1 MGRTIAVFAGSFN
14 PPGIHHR
21 QLAVLLAAQF
31 DEVIVVPCGFMPG
44 EAANGRVDS
53 IYRAAMADMTFCGLA
68 RVRVELVDLEAA
80 AHMTHSAL
88 LDRFGGEGEVW
99 LAVGSDLVQ
108 GGAAGESV
116 VQRTW
121 LDGERLWD
129 QGRFVVLPR
138 MGMPVGKADLPPHA
152 RVVDCA
158 VSGSSQEIR
167 SLIFHG
173 QPYQHLVVPRV
184 ARYIERH
191 ALYRGVPARRD
202 ALFRLAEARLLVV
215 HDERNPEAIAAAARL
230 PVTNAHEPELIVV
243 IGGDGTMLRA
253 IRQHWRLRAPFYG
266 VNAGHL
272 GFLLNDDPGF
282 DFVHEELVLHQVPLL
297 WVETEGVD
305 GIRREA
311 VAFNDCWVERATG
324 QAAWIQV
331 KVNGVERL
339 PQLVAD
345 GALVA
350 TAAGSTSYARA
361 MGATPV
367 PLNTPVLLL
376 VGSNVLRPHSWR
388 PAVLPLDS
396 QVELTTLD
404 PAKRPLQAYVDG
416 VSHGDVRTM
425 RARVSNIA
433 AAELVFAP
441 GHDPAAKLARIQFPQ
456 L

>member
-1 MGRTIAVFAGSFN
+1 MTRTIALFGGSFN
-14 PPGIHHR
+14 PPGAHHR
-21 QLAVLLAAQF
+21 QLAALLAEQF
-31 DEVIVVPCGFMPG
+31 DEVIVVPCGPRPDR
-44 EAANGRVDS
+44 AANGSVDP
-53 IYRAAMADMTFCGLA
+53 IYRAAMVDMTFGGLA
-68 RVRVELVDLEAA
+68 RVRVELFDLEAA
-80 AHMTHSAL
+80 TYTPHFAL
-88 LDRFGGEGEVW
+88 VHRFAQLGEVW
-99 LAVGSDLVQ
+99 LAVGSDLVR
-108 GGAAGESV
+108 GGATGESA

-121 LDGERLWD
+121 QEGLRLWHEC
-129 QGRFVVLPR
+129 RFVVLRRADVPLAR
-138 MGMPVGKADLPPHA
+138 ADLPPRA
-152 RVVDCA
+152 RVIESSLA
-158 VSGSSQEIR
+158 GSGQEIR
-167 SLIFHG
+167 SRIFHG
-173 QPYQHLVVPRV
+173 QAYQQLVVPRV

-191 ALYRGVPARRD
+191 ALYRGVPARKD
-202 ALFRLAEARLLVV
+202 ALFRLDEPRVLIV
-215 HDERNPEAIAAAARL
+215 HDERNAEAVAAAARL
-230 PVTNAHEPELIVV
+230 PFASSTDPELVVV

-272 GFLLNDDPGF
+272 GFLLNDDPEFG
-282 DFVHEELVLHQVPLL
+282 FVHQDLVLHQVPLL
-297 WVETEGVD
+297 WVETEAVD
-305 GIRREA
+305 GTCREA

-331 KVNGVERL
+331 KVNGEVRL

-388 PAVLPLDS
+388 PAVLPLGS
-396 QVELTTLD
+396 HVELTTLD
-404 PAKRPLQAYVDG
+404 PIKRPLQAYVDG
-416 VSHGDVRTM
+416 VGHGDVRAM

-441 GHDPAAKLARIQFPQ
+441 GHDPAAKLARIQFPG

>member
-1 MGRTIAVFAGSFN
+1 MARTIALFGGSFN
-14 PPGIHHR
+14 PPGVHHR
-21 QLAVLLAAQF
+21 QLAALLAAQF
-31 DEVIVVPCGFMPG
+31 DEVIVVPCGPRPDKS
-44 EAANGRVDS
+44 ENGSVDP
-53 IYRAAMADMTFCGLA
+53 IYRAAMVDMTFCGLK
-68 RVRVELVDLEAA
+68 RVRVELFDLEASTYTP
-80 AHMTHSAL
+80 HYL
-88 LDRFGGEGEVW
+88 LRDRFANEGEIW
-99 LAVGSDLVQ
+99 LAVGSDLIQ
-108 GGAAGESV
+108 GGAAGASAI
-116 VQRTW
+116 QRGWQQGT
-121 LDGERLWD
+121 RLWHE
-129 QGRFVVLPR
+129 GRFVVLRRADQPLCE
-138 MGMPVGKADLPPHA
+138 ADLPPQA
-152 RVVDCA
+152 RVVEA
-158 VSGSSQEIR
+158 SLAGSSQELR
-167 SLIFHG
+167 SRIFHG
-173 QPYQHLVVPRV
+173 QPYEHLVVPRV

-202 ALFRLAEARLLVV
+202 AVFRLKEQRLLVV
-215 HDERNPEAIAAAARL
+215 HDERNPEAVMAAARL
-230 PVTNAHEPELIVV
+230 ENSNTPEPELVVV

-272 GFLLNDDPGF
+272 GFLLNDDPQF
-282 DFVHEELVLHQVPLL
+282 EFVHEELVLHQVPLL

-305 GIRREA
+305 GTCREA

-324 QAAWIQV
+324 QAAWIEV
-331 KVNGVERL
+331 KVNGEQRL

-388 PAVLPLDS
+388 PAVLPLGS
-396 QVELTTLD
+396 QIELTTLD
-404 PAKRPLQAYVDG
+404 PVKRPLQAYVDG
-416 VSHGDVRTM
+416 VSYGDVRTL

-441 GHDPAAKLARIQFPQ
+441 GHDPAAKLARIQFPE

>member
-21 QLAVLLAAQF
+21 KLAVLLASQF
-31 DEVIVVPCGFMPG
+31 DEVIVVPSGLGPG
-44 EAANGRVDS
+44 GGANGGVDS
-53 IYRAAMADMTFCGLA
+53 IYRAAMVDMTFCGLA
-68 RVRVELVDLEAA
+68 RVRVELVDLEVSARMA
-80 AHMTHSAL
+80 HSAL
-88 LDRFGGEGEVW
+88 VGRFAREGEVW
-99 LAVGSDLVQ
+99 LAVGSDLLQ
-108 GGAAGESV
+108 GGAAGESAL
-116 VQRTW
+116 QRHW
-121 LDGERLWD
+121 QDGARLWD
-129 QGRFVVLPR
+129 EGRFVVLPR
-138 MGMPVGKADLPPHA
+138 VGMPICKADLPPHA
-152 RVVDCA
+152 RVVDCEIA
-158 VSGSSQEIR
+158 GSSQEIR

-173 QPYQHLVVPRV
+173 QPYQHMVMPRV

-202 ALFRLAEARLLVV
+202 AIFRLAESRLLVV

-230 PVTNAHEPELIVV
+230 AVTNAGEPELVVV

-253 IRQHWRLRAPFYG
+253 IRQLWRLRAPFYG

-282 DFVHEELVLHQVPLL
+282 DFFHEELVLHQVPLL
-297 WVETEGVD
+297 WVETEGAD
-305 GIRREA
+305 GTRREA

-345 GALVA
+345 GALVS

-361 MGATPV
+361 MGAPPV

-404 PAKRPLQAYVDG
+404 PVKRPLQAYVDG
-416 VSHGDVRTM
+416 VSHGDVCTM
-425 RARVSNIA
+425 RVRVSNIA

-441 GHDPAAKLARIQFPQ
+441 GHDPAAKLARIQFPE